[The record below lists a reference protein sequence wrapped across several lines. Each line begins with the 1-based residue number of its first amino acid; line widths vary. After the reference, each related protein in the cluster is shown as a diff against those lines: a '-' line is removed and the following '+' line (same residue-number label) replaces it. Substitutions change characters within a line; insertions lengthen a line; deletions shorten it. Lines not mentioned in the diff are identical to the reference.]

1 MNDTSMRELAEGL
14 AQKAGIGKLHAIEP
28 VAGGRNN
35 RVFSIEAENKVV
47 LKCYHHDPSDPRDR
61 LRAEWDFLT
70 YVRKR
75 GVDNVPQPIAADPA
89 NHAALYSFIAGA
101 RPKRVVDVL
110 VRQAAE
116 FAAAINHEPR
126 QPSLLAPASE
136 ACFSLGEH
144 LAAVER
150 RVARLSELDANVACV
165 EQARAFVGNQLVPAW
180 EKMKTSIVDQAAAQ
194 GIALT
199 DPVAR
204 EIVSPSDFGFHNSLI
219 DDGGRAH
226 FLDFEYAGRDDPAK
240 LICDFF
246 CQPNLP
252 VPVTSHAGF
261 VDGLA
266 AGLGLDELDLWR
278 ARLLLGAYRVKWVCI
293 MLNEFSALGA
303 RRRAFASPQDLDARA
318 VNQLRAAGR
327 YFDLTNP
334 DPFGGIHGLP

>member
-1 MNDTSMRELAEGL
+1 MIDFSVQDVAERL
-14 AQKAGIGKLHAIEP
+14 AQEAGLGNLRAVEP
-28 VAGGRNN
+28 IAGGRNN
-35 RVFSIEAENKVV
+35 RVFRLDGGVKAV

-70 YVRKR
+70 YVRER
-75 GVDNVPQPIAADPA
+75 GVENVPQPLAADPA
-89 NHAALYSFIAGA
+89 NHAALFSAIAGS

-116 FAAAINHEPR
+116 FAAAINREPR
-126 QPSLLAPASE
+126 HSSLLAPASE

-144 LAAVER
+144 LATVER

-204 EIVSPSDFGFHNSLI
+204 EIVSPSDFGFHNSLV
-219 DDGGRAH
+219 DDGGRAS

-240 LICDFF
+240 LICDFL
-246 CQPNLP
+246 CQPELP
-252 VPVTSHAGF
+252 VPLASYAGF
-261 VDGLA
+261 VDDLA

-278 ARLLLGAYRVKWVCI
+278 ARLLLGAYRVKWLCI
-293 MLNEFSALGA
+293 MLNEFSSLGA
-303 RRRAFASPQDLDARA
+303 RRRAFALPQESNARA
-318 VNQLRAAGR
+318 LNQLCAAEH
-327 YFDLTNP
+327 YFDL
-334 DPFGGIHGLP
+334 IES